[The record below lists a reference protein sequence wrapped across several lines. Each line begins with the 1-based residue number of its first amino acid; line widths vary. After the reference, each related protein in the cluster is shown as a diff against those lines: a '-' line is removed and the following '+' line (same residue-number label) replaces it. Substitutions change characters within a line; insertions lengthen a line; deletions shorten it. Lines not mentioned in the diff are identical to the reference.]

1 MDPIVEPGGPLTAR
15 DRARFSRQTALGA
28 VGEIGQRRLRAASV
42 GVVGAGG
49 LGSPAL
55 LYLAAAGVGR
65 IGVIDGDDVETTNLA
80 RQVLHSVADVG
91 RRKVAS
97 ARDALAAIDPDI
109 QVEARDIVLDV
120 GNARDV
126 LRGYDVVLDGSDNVA
141 TRYAVN
147 DACADLGIP
156 LVWGAVLGFDAQV
169 SVFWSRPPRGEG
181 VDLRDL
187 FPEPPQ
193 TPSCAQTGVL
203 GALCGQ
209 AGAVMASEAVKLI
222 TGAGEPL
229 LGRVLVLDG
238 LAARSREVPVR
249 RAAPPAA
256 GRIRSGA
263 VSRPDA
269 GAPRLR
275 APVADRGVL
284 PASRL
289 AERLSSAERL
299 QLLDVREPQ
308 EHATGAIPG
317 SRLVPLAD
325 LRSGAALA
333 ALPDDEPLVLYCAT
347 GARSEEAASILRAAG
362 HDDVARLEGGL
373 AAWRA
378 HQSPGHRPGGR
389 ARLAP

>member
-1 MDPIVEPGGPLTAR
+1 MYK
-15 DRARFSRQTALGA
+15 RQ
-28 VGEIGQRRLRAASV
+28 
-42 GVVGAGG
+42 G

-65 IGVIDGDDVETTNLA
+65 IGVIDGDEVEMTNLQ

-97 ARDALAAIDPDI
+97 ARDALVAIDPDI
-109 QVEARDIVLDV
+109 QVEARDSVLDV
-120 GNARDV
+120 VNARDV

-147 DACADLGIP
+147 DACADLAIP

-169 SVFWSRPPRGEG
+169 SVFWSRPPVGDG

-187 FPEPPQ
+187 FPEPPE

-209 AGAVMASEAVKLI
+209 AGAVMASEAIKLI

-238 LAARSREVPVR
+238 LSARSREVPVR
-249 RAAPPAA
+249 RGSPGSAAR
-256 GRIRSGA
+256 G
-263 VSRPDA
+263 RPDA
-269 GAPRLR
+269 TRLR
-275 APVADRGVL
+275 APVADRGLL
-284 PASRL
+284 PVSRL
-289 AERLSSAERL
+289 AERLRSTERL
-299 QLLDVREPQ
+299 QLVDVREPE

-317 SRLVPLAD
+317 SRLVPLGD
-325 LRSGAALA
+325 LRSGVGFAD
-333 ALPDDEPLVLYCAT
+333 LPDDAPLVLYCAT
-347 GARSEEAASILRAAG
+347 GARSAEAASILRAAG
-362 HDDVARLEGGL
+362 RHDVARLEGGL

-378 HQSPGHRPGGR
+378 HQSPGHRPRGR